1 MQKSVLGPSVVLV
14 VSMLGGGC
22 KEESSASSAPAV
34 AAPALSAAPALPA
47 ANAASPAAPG
57 ASGAPLAGLDSCLV
71 GSWKS
76 TVFSLKSGQVT
87 ATGGA
92 NVTLQVAA
100 DGNSVVDFTG
110 MAPIQ
115 GKGAG
120 ADFDFEYA
128 GKATGVLSTPTQ
140 GTITSTKSDF
150 AGLRVSANVSVPG
163 AGKFPVLKN
172 KAVSDLAK
180 MATAMTADKGLPAS
194 RAGSA
199 TPPGVD
205 SNPLFS
211 TTQYS
216 CAGSTLTLSGKG
228 PEWSFT
234 RAAR

>member
-1 MQKSVLGPSVVLV
+1 M
-14 VSMLGGGC
+14 
-22 KEESSASSAPAV
+22 
-34 AAPALSAAPALPA
+34 
-47 ANAASPAAPG
+47 
-57 ASGAPLAGLDSCLV
+57 
-71 GSWKS
+71 S

-87 ATGGA
+87 AVGGA
-92 NVTLQVAA
+92 NVSLQIGA
-100 DGNSVVDFTG
+100 DGNSVVDFGG

-120 ADFDFEYA
+120 ADFDFEYS
-128 GKATGVLSTPTQ
+128 GKATAILSTPTQ
-140 GTITSTKSDF
+140 GTISSTKSNF
-150 AGLRVSANVSVPG
+150 SGLRVSANVSVPG

-172 KAVSDLAK
+172 KAVSELAQ
-180 MATAMTADKGLPAS
+180 MASAMAADKGLPAS

-216 CAGSTLTLSGKG
+216 CAGNTLTLSGKG

-234 RAAR
+234 RAAK

>member
-1 MQKSVLGPSVVLV
+1 MQKAVLGLSASVAVLV
-14 VSMLGGGC
+14 LAVGC
-22 KEESSASSAPAV
+22 KEEPSASSAHAV
-34 AAPALSAAPALPA
+34 AAPALSAVPPASDAALAAPA
-47 ANAASPAAPG
+47 

-76 TVFSLKSGQVT
+76 TVFSLKSGQVS
-87 ATGGA
+87 AVGGA
-92 NVTLQVAA
+92 NVALQINA
-100 DGNSVVDFTG
+100 DGNSVVDFGG

-115 GKGAG
+115 GKGAS
-120 ADFDFEYA
+120 ADFDFQYS

-140 GTITSTKSDF
+140 GTISSTKSDF

-172 KAVSDLAK
+172 KAVSELAQ
-180 MATAMTADKGLPAS
+180 MAGAMTADKGLPAS

-205 SNPLFS
+205 ANPLFS
-211 TTQYS
+211 TTQYT

-228 PEWSFT
+228 PEWTFT
-234 RAAR
+234 RAAK

>member
-1 MQKSVLGPSVVLV
+1 MQKSVQGLSASLAVLV
-14 VSMLGGGC
+14 LAVGC
-22 KEESSASSAPAV
+22 KEEPSASSAPAV
-34 AAPALSAAPALPA
+34 AASALSAAPVAPPA
-47 ANAASPAAPG
+47 SDATPTG
-57 ASGAPLAGLDSCLV
+57 SGAPLAGLDSCLV

-87 ATGGA
+87 AVGGA
-92 NVTLQVAA
+92 NVALQINA
-100 DGNSVVDFTG
+100 DGNSVVDFGG
-110 MAPIQ
+110 MTPIQ

-120 ADFDFEYA
+120 ADFDFQYA

-163 AGKFPVLKN
+163 AGKFPVLKDT
-172 KAVSDLAK
+172 AVSELAK
-180 MATAMTADKGLPAS
+180 MAGAMTADKGLPAS

-228 PEWSFT
+228 PEWTFS
-234 RAAR
+234 RAAK

>member
-1 MQKSVLGPSVVLV
+1 MQRSLQGLSASFAVLV
-14 VSMLGGGC
+14 LAVVGC
-22 KEESSASSAPAV
+22 KEEPSASSAPAG
-34 AAPALSAAPALPA
+34 AAPALSAAPVAPPASDAAL
-47 ANAASPAAPG
+47 AAPA

-87 ATGGA
+87 AVGGA
-92 NVTLQVAA
+92 NVALQINA
-100 DGNSVVDFTG
+100 DGNSVVDFGG

-120 ADFDFEYA
+120 ADFDFQYA

-150 AGLRVSANVSVPG
+150 AGLRVTANVSVPG
-163 AGKFPVLKN
+163 AGKFPVLKD
-172 KAVSDLAK
+172 KVVSDLAK
-180 MATAMTADKGLPAS
+180 MAGAMTADKGLPAS

-211 TTQYS
+211 TTQYT

-228 PEWSFT
+228 PEWTFT
-234 RAAR
+234 RAK